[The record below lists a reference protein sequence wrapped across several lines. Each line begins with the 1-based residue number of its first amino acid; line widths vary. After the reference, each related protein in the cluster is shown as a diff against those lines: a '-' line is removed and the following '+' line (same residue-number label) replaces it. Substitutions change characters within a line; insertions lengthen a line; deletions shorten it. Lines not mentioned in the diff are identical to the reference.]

1 MALQTTILRGNIN
14 NSFLVGAAL
23 TPAAVSG
30 TQATQTFTIPGLQ
43 TYDFV
48 NICLNGAQTTGVGIA
63 NVWVS
68 AANTLSIQFTNS
80 TGSSATPAAGT
91 YILGV
96 DRSESLPLQSNA
108 V

>member
-1 MALQTTILRGNIN
+1 MALQTTILRGNIL
-14 NSFLVGAAL
+14 NSFLVFPSL
-23 TPAAVSG
+23 TPSAVSG
-30 TQATQTFTIPGLQ
+30 TQATQTFTIAGLQ
-43 TYDFV
+43 VNDFV
-48 NICLNGAQTTGVGIA
+48 NVTFNGAQTTGVGIA

-68 AANTLSIQFTNS
+68 AANTLSIQFTNG

-96 DRSESLPLQSNA
+96 DRLEGQILPTTA